1 MNVLKCISQS
11 NNHMYLNTILKG
23 KKAVLLLIPDDIS
36 IKEELTKIM
45 CEIANFHNDKKNW
58 KRVWDS
64 CGRWRLCCSKYK
76 YE

>member
-45 CEIANFHNDKKNW
+45 YEIANFHNDKKKLKKSMRFMW
-58 KRVWDS
+58 KMKIM
-64 CGRWRLCCSKYK
+64 LQ
-76 YE
+76 

>member
-45 CEIANFHNDKKNW
+45 YEIANFHNDKKNW
-58 KRVWDS
+58 KRVWDL